1 MSSKASTSNVND
13 VEEKKKVKRTDRTEK
28 IKERKNK
35 KNFVVKTKLR
45 SILKGEKEFKDQFCD
60 LINSKVYLLSKQISL
75 MSLRLNHVLRVYYQD
90 LNWQKDIP
98 SYVLEN
104 VNFIRKLMTL
114 GLKGSNRSKTDNLEL
129 IQNYIN
135 NPLKIQ
141 TPIEYAILAGEA
153 NLYAELVNS
162 YLVNF
167 TNHIEMNLENYIK
180 RFSIYCQKYFNLE
193 KQYKYYVYFKILGI
207 NTKLSLDNP
216 EINNIILD
224 HRSVLNIEEI
234 KPKTLS
240 KERKEIQLRNNLNVL
255 KYFIYLSHYV
265 ETMIEKNKDLEFKF
279 FNINPISKIK
289 CIYITIDNRV
299 FKSLLKELNIIDSN
313 PQTLD
318 DDIAKEYWKSI
329 FNIPKEKY
337 FDYNI
342 QTDGISTS
350 IHYLKEIPLIKEP
363 KEFKYDEKKHRVIA
377 IDPGR
382 TNLYYGIEKKQD
394 GSIKTYCLTRK
405 QLFNDTGYYKR
416 KKKYEKWNDENRE
429 FIHPFTEVT
438 TKGFSIEKFNNY
450 IQVYIQNFE
459 QRWEECERKKYRNL
473 RFTAYNMKQKTYHK
487 HFSKFIDPEDKRE
500 LIIAYGASIPKHSNK
515 NELTVPTKYIYEEI
529 SRRYKT
535 FKVDEYMTTKI
546 SCISKTLTSKVKKEG
561 SDFCVRGLSWCSTSG
576 KFLNRDKNA
585 ALNIYECFVSKKR
598 PDCFERPKTRNTE
611 KKKQD
616 IKIIGE

>member
-1 MSSKASTSNVND
+1 MSSKASTSGSI
-13 VEEKKKVKRTDRTEK
+13 EKIKVKRADRVEK
-28 IKERKNK
+28 LKERKGK
-35 KNFVVKTKLR
+35 KIFVIKTKLR

-75 MSLRLNHVLRVYYQD
+75 MSLRLNHILRLYYQD

-114 GLKGSNRSKTDNLEL
+114 GLKGTNKSKTDNLEL
-129 IQNYIN
+129 IQSYLN

-141 TPIEYAILAGEA
+141 TPTEYAILAGDG

-180 RFSIYCQKYFNLE
+180 RFSIYCQQYYNLD

-216 EINNIILD
+216 EINNIILE
-224 HRSVLNIEEI
+224 HRSVLNIEDPI

-240 KERKEIQLRNNLNVL
+240 KERKEIQLKNNLNIL
-255 KYFIYLSHYV
+255 KYFIYLSYYV

-289 CIYITIDNRV
+289 CIYITIDNKV
-299 FKSLLKELNIIDSN
+299 FKSLLKELNIINCN

-318 DDIAKEYWKSI
+318 DDIAKEHWKSI

-350 IHYLKEIPLIKEP
+350 IHYLKENPLIKEP
-363 KEFKYDEKKHRVIA
+363 KQFKYDEKKHRVVA

-416 KKKYEKWNDENRE
+416 KKKYEKWNEENKE
-429 FIHPFTEVT
+429 FIQPFTDVT

-459 QRWEECERKKYRNL
+459 QRWKECERKKYRNL
-473 RFTAYNMKQKTYHK
+473 KFTTYNIKQKTYHK
-487 HFSKFIDPEDKRE
+487 HLSKFIDPEDKRE

-561 SDFCVRGLSWCSTSG
+561 DDFCVRGLSWCSTSG

-598 PDCFERPKTRNTE
+598 PACFERPKTRDIE
-611 KKKQD
+611 KKKQG